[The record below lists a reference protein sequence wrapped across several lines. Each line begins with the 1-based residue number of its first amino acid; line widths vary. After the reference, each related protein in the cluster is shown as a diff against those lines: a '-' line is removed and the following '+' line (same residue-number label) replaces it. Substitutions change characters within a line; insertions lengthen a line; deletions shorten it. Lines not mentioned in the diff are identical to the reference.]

1 MAQKL
6 LIHIG
11 YHKTGTSW
19 LQAHLFSSAA
29 LGLGM
34 VEMEQV
40 RKTLIADRPLQF
52 DSSNC
57 GTILGATIDQ
67 IRAKNLYPVISHEEL
82 SGNPLSGGY
91 KSKELAQRLL
101 DVFPDAKILITIRD
115 QRAII
120 YSCYQQYIKIG
131 GRASLSDYV
140 YPPPRWGARIPLF
153 ELDNFKYHFLIE
165 HYQKLFGKENVCVLP
180 YEQFFSEP
188 TKFVGRILD
197 FAGINLSPD
206 QLQSL
211 NFNQKENVT
220 PSPLALEVKRRLNF
234 LDPLNNVHRPDTNTK
249 ANTFKLNLIEN
260 VSTFVGKLGPKA
272 LQNQLKETK
281 KRWIKSVVGDMYA
294 DSNRRVATICD
305 IDLKSW
311 GYSLP
316 AENSVARELS
326 SVEEV
331 RA

>member
-1 MAQKL
+1 MANKL

-19 LQAHLFSSAA
+19 LQTHLFPSAE

-34 VEMEQV
+34 VGMEEV

-52 DSSNC
+52 DPVLC
-57 GTILGATIDQ
+57 RTTLGATIEQ

-101 DVFPDAKILITIRD
+101 DVFPDAKILITIRE

-131 GRASLSDYV
+131 GTSSFSDYV
-140 YPPPRWGARIPLF
+140 FPRPRWSARLPLF
-153 ELDNFKYHFLIE
+153 DLENFKYHFLIE
-165 HYQKLFGKENVCVLP
+165 HYRNLFGQDNVCVLP
-180 YEQFFSEP
+180 YEQFFSAP
-188 TKFVGRILD
+188 TEFVGSILD
-197 FAGINLSPD
+197 FAGIKLEQN

-211 NFNQKENVT
+211 RFNQKENVT
-220 PSPLALEVKRRLNF
+220 PNPLALEVKRRLNF
-234 LDPLNNVHRPDTNTK
+234 LDPLNTVHRPDSNSKTNK
-249 ANTFKLNLIEN
+249 FKLDLIEN
-260 VSTFVGKLGPKA
+260 VSSFVGNLGPKT
-272 LQNQLKETK
+272 LQNQLKESK
-281 KRWIKSVVGDMYA
+281 KGWLKSTVKDMYA

-311 GYSLP
+311 GYCLP
-316 AENSVARELS
+316 ADASQALAIPAG
-326 SVEEV
+326 EEV
-331 RA
+331 LA